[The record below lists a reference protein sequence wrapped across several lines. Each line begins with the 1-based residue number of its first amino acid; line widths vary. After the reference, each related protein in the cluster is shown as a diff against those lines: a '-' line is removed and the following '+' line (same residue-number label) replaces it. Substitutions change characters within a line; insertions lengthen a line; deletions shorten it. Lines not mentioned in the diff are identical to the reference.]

1 MKRPGFEIQ
10 TKGTRTP
17 PSQWKVPPSL
27 LQFSPRG
34 VQRYIRFSQIRPNN
48 GDIHYLSSPF
58 TYCLMHHH
66 LSESQYNPLSVFVL
80 IHCQQ
85 LCVSFTA
92 FSFFIQTPTQC
103 LLNRRT
109 KLFMSQT
116 LLTLDLLQISF
127 SEYKKLNRGNR
138 LLGSWNRCGNPSGTL
153 FATTK
158 CNILE
163 SS

>member
-1 MKRPGFEIQ
+1 MKRPVLKFRQ
-10 TKGTRTP
+10 RKHVLPHPNQNSP
-17 PSQWKVPPSL
+17 PPL

-34 VQRYIRFSQIRPNN
+34 VQRYILFSQIRPNN

-58 TYCLMHHH
+58 TYCLILHH

-80 IHCQQ
+80 FHCQQ
-85 LCVSFTA
+85 LCMSFTA

-116 LLTLDLLQISF
+116 LLTLDLLQTSF
-127 SEYKKLNRGNR
+127 SEYKKLNRGR
-138 LLGSWNRCGNPSGTL
+138 RLGSWNRCGNPSGTL
-153 FATTK
+153 F
-158 CNILE
+158 CYY
-163 SS
+163 